1 MYVCM
6 YSYTNAGVAH
16 ALLLLVTCLRRKTLR
31 GIKTSSHQ
39 YIVCIVPY
47 SLQYL
52 KKNLKFV
59 LCWGEGEGRAIERVP
74 GLLNSPKIPLCMAH
88 LVVFVVPLQSQA
100 TLKNQGDVPA
110 HP

>member
-1 MYVCM
+1 
-6 YSYTNAGVAH
+6 
-16 ALLLLVTCLRRKTLR
+16 
-31 GIKTSSHQ
+31 
-39 YIVCIVPY
+39 
-47 SLQYL
+47 
-52 KKNLKFV
+52 